1 MTKEIIK
8 LQIEP
13 EHAGERLDRVLA
25 MVLPDCSRSYL
36 QKLIK
41 NGSVRCGDSV
51 CTAQRTAV
59 KTGDEITVEIEAA
72 QSSSAPIGENIFL
85 PVLYEDDSLLVIN
98 KPPDMVVHPGAGNY
112 SGTVVNA
119 LLGRNPELADTLSLD
134 ESRPGIVH
142 RLDKDTSGCLVI
154 AKTPQA
160 QFKLS
165 RSFAERE
172 VVKTYAA
179 LVRGI
184 PARKTEQITTLI
196 GRHPVNRQK
205 MTVTE
210 RHGREA
216 ITIYEVIKSGSID
229 GNQVSMLSIRILTG
243 RTHQIR
249 VHMAHKGNPI
259 LGDSLYGGNQKLE
272 VPRQML
278 HAWKIS
284 IPHPQT
290 GEMMSFEA
298 PLPPDFT
305 AIMDLIS

>member
-1 MTKEIIK
+1 MTKEIIN

-25 MVLPDCSRSYL
+25 AVLPDCSRSYL

-41 NGSVRCGDSV
+41 NGAVRYGGSV

-59 KTGDEITVEIEAA
+59 KTGDEITVEIEKAE
-72 QSSSAPIGENIFL
+72 STTPVGENIFL
-85 PVLYEDDSLLVIN
+85 PVLYEDDSLLIIN

-112 SGTVVNA
+112 TGTVVNA
-119 LLGRNPELADTLSLD
+119 LLGRNPELAETLALD

-172 VVKTYAA
+172 VTKTYAA
-179 LVRGI
+179 LVRGV
-184 PARKTEQITTLI
+184 PARKTEEIVTLI

-205 MTVTE
+205 MAVTE
-210 RHGREA
+210 RNGREA
-216 ITIYEVIKSGSID
+216 ITIYEVIKSGQID
-229 GNQVSMLSIRILTG
+229 GSPVSMLSIRILTG

-249 VHMAHKGNPI
+249 VHMAHKGNPV
-259 LGDSLYGGNQKLE
+259 LGDSLYGGNQKLQA
-272 VPRQML
+272 PRQML

-284 IPHPQT
+284 FPHPQT
-290 GEMMSFEA
+290 GKLVSFEA

-305 AIMDLIS
+305 AIMDSITS